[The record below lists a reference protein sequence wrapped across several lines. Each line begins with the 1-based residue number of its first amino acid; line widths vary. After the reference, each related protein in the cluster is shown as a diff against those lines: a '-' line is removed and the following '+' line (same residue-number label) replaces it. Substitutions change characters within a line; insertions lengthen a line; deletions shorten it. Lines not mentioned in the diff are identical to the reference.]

1 MTMRIEQWP
10 VGREG
15 KVKMHDLE
23 LSVIIRDIRVKMLT
37 VDYLVEPTAGKGMIW
52 VEQDKVIVV

>member
-15 KVKMHDLE
+15 MVKMNDLE

-52 VEQDKVIVV
+52 VEQDKVNVV

>member
-1 MTMRIEQWP
+1 MTIRIEPWP

-15 KVKMHDLE
+15 RVKINDLE

-52 VEQDKVIVV
+52 VEQNKVDVV